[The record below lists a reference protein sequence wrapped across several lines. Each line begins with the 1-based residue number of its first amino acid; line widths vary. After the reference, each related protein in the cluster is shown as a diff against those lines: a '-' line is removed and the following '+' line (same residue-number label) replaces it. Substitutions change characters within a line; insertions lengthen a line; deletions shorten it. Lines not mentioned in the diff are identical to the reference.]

1 MKILVTAKRVTDPEA
16 KLKLN
21 FDASWIATDGVKFVL
36 NPFDEIAIEEG
47 LKLKEKYGGEV
58 TIFSLGSKQSAE
70 QIRMA
75 MAMGADRGILVV
87 TDEICDAYSVAKVL
101 AKVIE
106 MEKPDIV
113 LMGKQAVDDDMN
125 QVGQMVSTITG
136 LPHATFASKLELL
149 DNNAKARVTR
159 EVDGGLEVKEVQMPA
174 IVTTDLRLNTPR
186 YASLPGIM
194 KAKNKPL
201 KETTPHELGV
211 PIKPKVKVVKLTE
224 PPKRKGGVIVENVG
238 ELVLKLKN
246 EAKVL

>member
-21 FDASWIATDGVKFVL
+21 QDASWIVTEGVKCVL
-36 NPFDEIAIEEG
+36 NPFDEIAVEEG
-47 LKLKEKYGGEV
+47 LRLKEKLGGEV
-58 TIFSLGSKQSAE
+58 AIFSLGSKQSAE

-87 TDEICDAYSVAKVL
+87 AEETCDAYIVSKAL

-106 MEKPDIV
+106 AEKPDII

-125 QVGQMVSTITG
+125 QTGQMVSAILG
-136 LPHATFASKLELL
+136 IPHATFASKIELT
-149 DNNAKARVTR
+149 DGNSKAKVTR
-159 EVDGGLEVKEVQMPA
+159 EVDGGLEVKEVSLPA
-174 IVTTDLRLNTPR
+174 IITTDLRLNSPR

-194 KAKNKPL
+194 KAKSKPL
-201 KETTPHELGV
+201 KEVTPQELGV
-211 PIKPKVKVVKLTE
+211 EIAPKVKVVKLTE
-224 PPKRKGGVIVENVG
+224 PPKRKGGIIVESVG
-238 ELVLKLKN
+238 ELVSKLKN